1 MQNFSNDTIDI
12 DSLPKMEAIVF
23 NKLHADYWKIIL
35 LNISLLSIII
45 LVAVGIFFFIK
56 QEILAPFLY
65 LIIAVLLF
73 IITLLF
79 IANRVSF
86 LKKGYAFRTHDVVF
100 TSGILANNTMVIPY
114 NRVQHIALHEG
125 ILSRYFGLASI
136 EIFTAGGDASDITI
150 PGIEKQQAENIK
162 QLLMNKIK
170 SND

>member
-1 MQNFSNDTIDI
+1 MQNFSNDTIEI

-73 IITLLF
+73 IVTLLF

-100 TSGILANNTMVIPY
+100 RSGILANNTMVIPY